1 MVLLESFKVFRL
13 LPPDELERL
22 RQVTRE
28 LSFPAGQQIFR
39 EGDRGEGL
47 YLVRSGLVQILSLV
61 GQSDRQVI
69 CRLGPGE
76 MFGEMAVLDD
86 QPRSAT
92 TVAEEPTEVYFVPR
106 EPWLELLRRSP
117 DLSLRMLQEITG
129 RLREFNQQYVRKVIQ
144 AERLAVVGRFASAI
158 VHDLKNPLTIISI
171 ASDLSCQEF
180 ASMENRRICRDRIR
194 KQVDRIN
201 NMVSEVLDFTRGGT
215 TKLALAPTN
224 YAFFVKSVVEE
235 VRQEI
240 AIKGVTIKFAEPPP
254 DVKVDLNPQRLSRVF
269 WNLLFNAMEAMP
281 DGGKILVRCQV
292 GDGEIVTDIE
302 DSGTGIAP
310 EMFEKLFEAFASYG
324 KPRGT
329 GLGLS
334 IARRIVEE
342 HGGRLYARNLEGGGA
357 LFGFTLPAFGPV
369 AQSLQ
374 TQADR
379 TQPPAEPP
387 DPTPPPRP

>member
-1 MVLLESFKVFRL
+1 MVLLESFKVFSL

-39 EGDRGEGL
+39 EGDRGDGL
-47 YLVRSGLVQILSLV
+47 YLVRSGLVQVLSLV
-61 GQSDRQVI
+61 NQSERQVI
-69 CRLGPGE
+69 CQLGPGE

-92 TVAEEPTEVYFVPR
+92 TVAEEATEVYFVPR
-106 EPWLELLRRSP
+106 EPWLEMLRRSP

-129 RLREFNQQYVRKVIQ
+129 RLREFNHQYVRKVVQ
-144 AERLAVVGRFASAI
+144 AERMTVVGRFASAI
-158 VHDLKNPLTIISI
+158 VHDLKNPLTIISL
-171 ASDLSCQEF
+171 ASDLACQEF
-180 ASMENRRICRDRIR
+180 ATLDNRRICRDRIR

-201 NMVSEVLDFTRGGT
+201 SMVAEVLDFTRGGT
-215 TKLALAPTN
+215 SRLALAPTQ
-224 YAFFVKSVVEE
+224 YAVFVKSVVDE
-235 VRQEI
+235 VQQEI

-254 DVKVDLNPQRLSRVF
+254 EVKVNINPQRLSRVF

-281 DGGKILVRCQV
+281 DGGKILLRCQV
-292 GDGEIVTDIE
+292 GAGQIVTEIE

-342 HGGRLYARNLEGGGA
+342 HGGRLYARNLTGGGA
-357 LFGFTLPAFGPV
+357 LFGFTLPVFLSAV
-369 AQSLQ
+369 SE
-374 TQADR
+374 
-379 TQPPAEPP
+379 QPS
-387 DPTPPPRP
+387 PTAASQHPRPQPGSTAA